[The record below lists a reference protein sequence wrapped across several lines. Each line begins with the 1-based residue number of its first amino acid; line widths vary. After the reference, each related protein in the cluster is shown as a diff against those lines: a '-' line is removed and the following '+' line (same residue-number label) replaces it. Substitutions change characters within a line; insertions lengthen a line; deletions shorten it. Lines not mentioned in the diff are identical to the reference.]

1 MKRFSGEAAQAYAR
15 RKAEVAAIISGFR
28 KGRFEGTMADKLDA
42 RLDALLSGDY
52 DETRPDPF
60 GVIGWEERPQGS
72 GRPRTPR
79 PGRSQ
84 ALQAGDAG

>member
-1 MKRFSGEAAQAYAR
+1 MSDWWPAIRVKRFSGEAAQAYAR
-15 RKAEVAAIISGFR
+15 RKTEVAAIISGFR

-60 GVIGWEERPQGS
+60 GVIGWEERP
-72 GRPRTPR
+72 
-79 PGRSQ
+79 RS
-84 ALQAGDAG
+84 AIVRVVEAA